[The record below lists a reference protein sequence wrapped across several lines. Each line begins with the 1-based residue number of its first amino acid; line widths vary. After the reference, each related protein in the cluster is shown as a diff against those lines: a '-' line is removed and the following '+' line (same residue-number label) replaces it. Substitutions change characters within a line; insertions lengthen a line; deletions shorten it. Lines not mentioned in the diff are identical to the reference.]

1 MVVINQASE
10 IADTQNNENV
20 FQFIV
25 CEDCGFTHCQSGNW
39 VAIRKFSDIY
49 FIIPAFEWI
58 DEEEVSLKEEYF
70 PPYYLKEKGAIWMA
84 TEKFDEFKSHVPSFD
99 KIAHFRELSLNE
111 AIWFYK
117 WDTPHEM
124 FGRLS
129 KPKPLK
135 RHHILST
142 NVGDIDEM
150 VDSVEKRIKEVE
162 ESGHFNIQPL
172 TKNDTTVSF
181 YLNDKKSTVWS
192 ALVIHNENIELL
204 LGGQFVLKP
213 E

>member
-10 IADTQNNENV
+10 IADTKNNENV

-25 CEDCGFTHCQSGNW
+25 CQDCGFTHCQPDNW

-70 PPYYLKEKGAIWMA
+70 PPYYLKEKGAIW
-84 TEKFDEFKSHVPSFD
+84 
-99 KIAHFRELSLNE
+99 
-111 AIWFYK
+111 FYK
-117 WDTPHEM
+117 WDIPHEM